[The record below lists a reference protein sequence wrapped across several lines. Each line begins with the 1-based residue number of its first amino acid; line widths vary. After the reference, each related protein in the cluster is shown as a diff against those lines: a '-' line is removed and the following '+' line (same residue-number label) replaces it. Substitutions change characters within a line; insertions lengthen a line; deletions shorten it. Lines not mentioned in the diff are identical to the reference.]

1 MKLLSEDTKVVNAL
15 KRILLGEDYF
25 YFKYNESKS
34 KDYDFLHVDV
44 IDDKP
49 DNANMHR
56 SCIVEELERAS
67 RRFFRGVYDSG
78 PRDTRRGDLDKQWGY
93 FRIRERKK
101 P

>member
-25 YFKYNESKS
+25 YLEYNESKS
-34 KDYDFLHVDV
+34 KGYDFLHVDV

-49 DNANMHR
+49 DCANMDRIH
-56 SCIVEELERAS
+56 IVRELEQNTD
-67 RRFFRGVYDSG
+67 RFLGVYDPG
-78 PRDTRRGDLDKQWGY
+78 PRDSGRGDMDKQWGY